1 MFQVIENRHY
11 LKTVC
16 EILRLSATQNV
27 AQRGHR
33 ESAESQNRGN
43 FLEILDLISTR
54 DDVVRKRVEFGPQ
67 NAKYTHHSVQNAVI
81 KIMAESILS
90 DIRDEVEKSR
100 YFGIICDE
108 TKDLSKKEQISLVVR
123 YIYDGFIHEEF
134 VGFTYAESVDAKSL
148 CTYITS
154 QLETVGIDIKDCIGQ
169 SYDGASVMSGRLSG
183 VQKRVKEH
191 VDWAIYVHCYA
202 HRLNLVV
209 IDSCKAVKYAAD
221 FFAQLQRLYVF
232 MSGSFVHPKWLILQQ
247 ELYPHEKAIELKS
260 FSETRWSAQIAACHA
275 VKNRFDVIL
284 ALLEQIGEDTNRD
297 RAVEAQSIL
306 QMIDLKF
313 VFCLEIFN
321 EFLKEMKSASDCL
334 QSTQMNANIACD
346 LITNCLDFFREKRNE
361 ADCMKHVIASKGI
374 VDEHGL
380 SSNIMRRR
388 TRVPRRLEGDMVVTE
403 GIGRNETSHDVDVF
417 LRNDIYYPVID
428 KAITELDARFS
439 GDNMKILRALQAL
452 TAGSASFL
460 NGEILAPLACNYKAN
475 MDDVN
480 LELRQLKRMIERKQ
494 RNGTMPTFEGDKL
507 MAFTRFIAQYDEAFY
522 ELHRLAVIACTIP
535 VTSVQ
540 SERSF
545 SCLKLIKTHLRTT
558 MLDDRLSDVAVL
570 SMHSARARSLD
581 LDKVVDKFV
590 AVYPHCRIQLT
601 L

>member
-361 ADCMKHVIASKGI
+361 ADCMKHVIPSKDI

>member
-33 ESAESQNRGN
+33 ESAESRNRGN

-361 ADCMKHVIASKGI
+361 ADCMKHVIASKDI

-558 MLDDRLSDVAVL
+558 MLDDRL
-570 SMHSARARSLD
+570 
-581 LDKVVDKFV
+581 
-590 AVYPHCRIQLT
+590 
-601 L
+601 

>member
-209 IDSCKAVKYAAD
+209 IDSCKAMKYAAD

>member
-1 MFQVIENRHY
+1 M
-11 LKTVC
+11 
-16 EILRLSATQNV
+16 
-27 AQRGHR
+27 
-33 ESAESQNRGN
+33 
-43 FLEILDLISTR
+43 
-54 DDVVRKRVEFGPQ
+54 
-67 NAKYTHHSVQNAVI
+67 
-81 KIMAESILS
+81 
-90 DIRDEVEKSR
+90 
-100 YFGIICDE
+100 
-108 TKDLSKKEQISLVVR
+108 
-123 YIYDGFIHEEF
+123 
-134 VGFTYAESVDAKSL
+134 
-148 CTYITS
+148 
-154 QLETVGIDIKDCIGQ
+154 
-169 SYDGASVMSGRLSG
+169 
-183 VQKRVKEH
+183 
-191 VDWAIYVHCYA
+191 HCYA

-361 ADCMKHVIASKGI
+361 ADCMKHVIASKDI

-558 MLDDRLSDVAVL
+558 MLDDRLSNNVAVFSL
-570 SMHSARARSLD
+570 HSARARSLD